1 MFFISLYGAAQNSL
15 RYRHTLHLRPHIFIK
30 DTLMMY
36 SRQPLT
42 VQAIRGSPYF
52 IALAAAGLL
61 ALAGCAT
68 PPVPPTQALQAAES
82 AISNAEQAR
91 VADYASAELTTARQK
106 LAQAN
111 TAVRNNQMVQGE
123 YLAVESRTHAEV
135 ALARAEELKAK
146 AVNDDMQKSIDTLK
160 QEMQRATGARQ

>member
-1 MFFISLYGAAQNSL
+1 MTQ
-15 RYRHTLHLRPHIFIK
+15 
-30 DTLMMY
+30 
-36 SRQPLT
+36 SRQRLT

-52 IALAAAGLL
+52 VALAAAGLL
-61 ALAGCAT
+61 VLAGCAT
-68 PPVPPTQALQAAES
+68 PPQPPTQELQAAES

-106 LAQAN
+106 LALAN
-111 TAVRNNQMVQGE
+111 TAVRDNKMVEAE
-123 YLAVESRTHAEV
+123 YLAVESRTHAEL

>member
-1 MFFISLYGAAQNSL
+1 MFRQALSL
-15 RYRHTLHLRPHIFIK
+15 
-30 DTLMMY
+30 
-36 SRQPLT
+36 
-42 VQAIRGSPYF
+42 QAIRGLPVF

-68 PPVPPTQALQAAES
+68 PPVPPTEALQAAES

-91 VADYASAELTTARQK
+91 VADYASAELTMARQK

-111 TAVRNNQMVQGE
+111 TAARNDEMVKAE
-123 YLAVESRTHAEV
+123 YLAIESRTHAEV

-146 AVNDDMQKSIDTLK
+146 AVNDDMKQSIDTLK
-160 QEMQRATGARQ
+160 KEMQRATGARQ

>member
-1 MFFISLYGAAQNSL
+1 M
-15 RYRHTLHLRPHIFIK
+15 
-30 DTLMMY
+30 
-36 SRQPLT
+36 
-42 VQAIRGSPYF
+42 
-52 IALAAAGLL
+52 
-61 ALAGCAT
+61 LAGCAT
-68 PPVPPTQALQAAES
+68 PPQPPTEALQAAES

-106 LAQAN
+106 LALAN
-111 TAVRNNQMVQGE
+111 TAVRNDEMVKAE

-146 AVNDDMQKSIDTLK
+146 AVNDDMKQSIDTLK

>member
-1 MFFISLYGAAQNSL
+1 MFRQPHSL
-15 RYRHTLHLRPHIFIK
+15 R
-30 DTLMMY
+30 
-36 SRQPLT
+36 
-42 VQAIRGSPYF
+42 AIRGLPVF

-68 PPVPPTQALQAAES
+68 PPVPPTEALQAAES

-106 LAQAN
+106 LALAN
-111 TAVRNNQMVQGE
+111 TAARNDQMVKAE
-123 YLAVESRTHAEV
+123 YLAIESRTHAEV
-135 ALARAEELKAK
+135 ALAQAEELKAK

-160 QEMQRATGARQ
+160 LEMQRATGARQ